1 MSQDDGPRRS
11 PSCNEPHLHSD
22 TAVSGNNHLS
32 ATQDTLPGDLLE
44 EGTRVVNASSDIE
57 TAAGDEQVKVFHTP
71 IPDEQVP
78 RRHKALGNHGSRVDG
93 EEFSVEGQQEQSNEN
108 DDVSTTTTSSPIQQ
122 QVDRQGEGEGEGG
135 DDDMV
140 DSDDV
145 NMEDDG
151 SLEVSTVPVAEEV
164 DEEWWDLKMQWGG
177 KVYDIRVGGN
187 DM

>member
-1 MSQDDGPRRS
+1 MSQDDGPCRS
-11 PSCNEPHLHSD
+11 PSCGEPHLHSD
-22 TAVSGNNHLS
+22 TAIAGNNHLS
-32 ATQDTLPGDLLE
+32 ATKDTLPGDLLE
-44 EGTRVVNASSDIE
+44 EGARVVNASLDIE

-71 IPDEQVP
+71 MPDEQVSRP
-78 RRHKALGNHGSRVDG
+78 HKVLGDHGSRVDG

-122 QVDRQGEGEGEGG
+122 QVDHQMEGS
-135 DDDMV
+135 DDDME

-145 NMEDDG
+145 NMEDG
-151 SLEVSTVPVAEEV
+151 ESLEVSTVPVAEEV

>member
-1 MSQDDGPRRS
+1 MSQDDGPRRP
-11 PSCNEPHLHSD
+11 PSCSESHFHSD
-22 TAVSGNNHLS
+22 AALTGNNHLS
-32 ATQDTLPGDLLE
+32 DTQ
-44 EGTRVVNASSDIE
+44 
-57 TAAGDEQVKVFHTP
+57 Q
-71 IPDEQVP
+71 
-78 RRHKALGNHGSRVDG
+78 HKALENHGVVDG
-93 EEFSVEGQQEQSNEN
+93 ETSVEGQQAQSNEN
-108 DDVSTTTTSSPIQQ
+108 DDTSTTTTSSPIQQ
-122 QVDRQGEGEGEGG
+122 QVDHQGEGEGERG
-135 DDDMV
+135 DDMA